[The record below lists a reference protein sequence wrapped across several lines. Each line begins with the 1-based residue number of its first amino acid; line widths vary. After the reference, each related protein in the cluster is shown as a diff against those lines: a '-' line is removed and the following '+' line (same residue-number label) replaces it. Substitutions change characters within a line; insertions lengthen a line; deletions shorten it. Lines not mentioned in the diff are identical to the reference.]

1 VKEKPAMK
9 SACKGA
15 ALSAALMA
23 MSLHGAAA
31 EDLSSKDIFDGAMTT
46 RANAG
51 ALATRTEATASADI
65 HLSVKSWGIAGDRRR
80 DSVPQEIPLSG
91 FYLAHLLS
99 GEIMATIDGETT
111 RHSPGDYWAVKP
123 GATMQVKALGD
134 YAMLET
140 TVISKQ

>member
-1 VKEKPAMK
+1 MK
-9 SACKGA
+9 SACKSVP
-15 ALSAALMA
+15 LSAALMA
-23 MSLHGAAA
+23 ILLHGAAA
-31 EDLSSKDIFDGAMTT
+31 QDLSSNDIFDGDMTT
-46 RANAG
+46 RAST
-51 ALATRTEATASADI
+51 TRADVGASANRAEAADSANI
-65 HLSVKSWGIAGDRRR
+65 HISIKSWGITGDRRG
-80 DSVPQEIPLSG
+80 DSALQEIPLQG

-99 GEIMATIDGETT
+99 GEITATIGGKRA